1 MAVLSIPKTL
11 FWKDFGKPVTAVPAS
26 YQGSHTDCHIGI
38 DISFTHGGTIPDGT
52 TGDFKLK
59 DVKVTVKLDA
69 LDTWVLDSVPK
80 SATQAATLK
89 HEQGHF
95 NIAAVAAKELEA
107 ALKALRN
114 ADAGTLVTDA
124 DDALASALSDGQTEE
139 DTYDSDPVDGG
150 TDHGNDLTQQ
160 AKWNGLIAKAK
171 SLADLP

>member
-1 MAVLSIPKTL
+1 MAVLGIPKTL
-11 FWKDFGKPVTAVPAS
+11 FWKDFGKPLTAVPAS
-26 YQGSHTDCHIGI
+26 YMGSHTDCHIGI

-69 LDTWVLDSVPK
+69 LDTWVLDGVPK
-80 SATQAATLK
+80 SATQAAILK

-114 ADAGTLVTDA
+114 ADAGTLITDA

-150 TDHGNDLTQQ
+150 TDHGNDPIQQ